1 MKDSIKEAAKWVA
14 FILGALILYTLMVIS
29 NEEEPHRVVV
39 DGQEYIRS
47 KEYVGNGYQVIMIP
61 VKSSK

>member
-1 MKDSIKEAAKWVA
+1 MKDSIKEAAKWVS